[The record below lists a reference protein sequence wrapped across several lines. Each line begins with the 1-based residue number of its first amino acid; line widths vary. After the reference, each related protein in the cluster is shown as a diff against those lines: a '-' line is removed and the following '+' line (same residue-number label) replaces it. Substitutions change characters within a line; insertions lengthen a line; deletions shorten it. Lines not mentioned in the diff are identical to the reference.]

1 MADGKIVPQSGKVF
15 ASATE
20 RTQNWN
26 GIQQEITDRVQR
38 KLAYEVTSVV
48 RIFGNNVT
56 SADVRATLWVQTPD
70 LREQYVGIAKLVSF
84 SSLNLHKMIIILLF
98 FYQVESPLHSY
109 SLIIEFGYSKAIL
122 HADMVLCFIQFS
134 IFFFNYR

>member
-26 GIQQEITDRVQR
+26 GIQQEITGRVKR
-38 KLAYEVTSVV
+38 KLVYEVTAVV

-56 SADVRATLWVQTPD
+56 TATAQATLWVQTPNQRD
-70 LREQYVGIAKLVSF
+70 QYIVI
-84 SSLNLHKMIIILLF
+84 
-98 FYQVESPLHSY
+98 
-109 SLIIEFGYSKAIL
+109 SK
-122 HADMVLCFIQFS
+122 
-134 IFFFNYR
+134 